1 MNYARLVISL
11 PLLLLPLSALPLKSA
26 VAETVGID
34 RALELLAKSTAV
46 DRKCNV
52 LSARE
57 RDELSNYTSRAE
69 ISGAEKTSVANT
81 RAALAA
87 GQSAGLATTCDTQ
100 ASADVR
106 DTLSAARDAIRAVAQ
121 TTPEP
126 AVSPEKP
133 VARVKKPVSAEVSVV
148 EIKKSGKSDKLSAY
162 TRVTQAYFLERKCTY
177 LSKREIMSFYK
188 AVLRNHR
195 AAISQFGKASVSG
208 ARRIAEAQASA
219 QRCNSA
225 GEARIRAGYS
235 EVASR

>member
-1 MNYARLVISL
+1 LNYARLVISL
-11 PLLLLPLSALPLKSA
+11 PLLLLPIGTLPVKSAL
-26 VAETVGID
+26 AETVGID
-34 RALELLAKSTAV
+34 RALELLAKTAAV

-87 GQSAGLATTCDTQ
+87 GQSAGLATTCDAR

-106 DTLSAARDAIRAVAQ
+106 DTLIAARDAIRAVAENA
-121 TTPEP
+121 PEA
-126 AVSPEKP
+126 AVAREKP
-133 VARVKKPVSAEVSVV
+133 VSVKVSPVKTKKAD
-148 EIKKSGKSDKLSAY
+148 KSGKLSAY

-195 AAISQFGKASVSG
+195 AAISKFGKASVSG
-208 ARRIAEAQASA
+208 AKRIAEAQANA